1 MFPIK
6 YIEDNLVFNYDGEC
20 FAYYEMNP
28 YNYSFLSPDQKMQVS
43 ARFRQLVAQS
53 RNGKIHALVIG
64 TESSVKTIQEKS
76 KRGIK
81 GDLKEFTED
90 LIDMQTEVFEEEN
103 QNGNQTD
110 YRFFLGFKLMKN
122 KEEQNLFT
130 YLKEFQKAL
139 MEFIHS
145 VNTELMGD
153 FVVMDDAEVN
163 RYRAMEGLLRTKIS
177 RRFTFRP
184 LTKDDYGYILEYL
197 YGQQEDAFEEF
208 TYPMETWKFNR
219 KTLVKKYDI
228 IRPARCEIHE
238 NRRYFKL
245 TTEKKEQ
252 YVSCFTVSSITSE
265 MEFPS
270 SELLYY
276 QRQGLGFPVDV
287 SLNVD
292 IIPNFQAKKTVR
304 NKKKELKDLD
314 NHAYM
319 SGNETSQNIIEALED
334 VDELEADLEATKDSM
349 YKLSY
354 VIRVTADSKE
364 RLQERCEIVRDY
376 YDDANIKLV
385 RPLGDMI
392 GLHEEFLPSGKRFKN
407 DYVQYVTSDF
417 LSGLGFGA
425 SQILGEKDGIYIG
438 DNLET
443 GERVYV
449 RPDLACQGVDGAVTN
464 ALAVAI
470 LGSLG
475 WGKSMLFKLLMYYMT
490 CRGGKALIVDPKGEY
505 KKLKEHFPELAE
517 EINAIEITNEKK
529 NNGMLDP
536 FVIMNTVEDG
546 ADLAKTILSFL
557 LGIKQRT
564 DGERYS
570 TLSNAIDAVGK
581 RDKRGLLFVID
592 ELMKK
597 GTETAITLAEYLNAI
612 RSSHFGNLLFSD
624 GTVERSINMENQL
637 NIVSVEKLILPDQ
650 STKLDDYT
658 LDELLSIS
666 MLMVISSYA
675 LDFIHME
682 RETYKMVGLD
692 EAWTILQVP
701 QGKALAN
708 KLVRQG
714 RSMNAGVW
722 FMTHNTVDLSDETMK
737 NHIGLKFAFHSSD
750 QDEIKKTLA
759 FFHLDPEDIGNQ
771 DMIFNLGKGQCLM
784 QDLYGRVGIVQ
795 IRVLFDYL
803 FEGFDTR
810 PPQEIEKDIISE
822 DKSADRREWEPEHI
836 ESGLTE
842 PVKMR

>member
-6 YIEDNLVFNYDGEC
+6 YIEDNLVFNHDGEC

-28 YNYSFLSPDQKMQVS
+28 YNYSFLSPEQKMQVS
-43 ARFRQLVAQS
+43 DRFRQLVAQS

-64 TESSVKTIQEKS
+64 TQSSIKTIQEKS
-76 KRGIK
+76 KKGIK

-110 YRFFLGFKLMKN
+110 YRFFIGFKLMKN

-130 YLKEFQKAL
+130 YLKDFQKVL
-139 MEFIHS
+139 MEFVHS

-153 FVVMDDAEVN
+153 FVVMDNAEVN
-163 RYRAMEGLLRTKIS
+163 RYRTMEGLLRTKIS
-177 RRFTFRP
+177 RRFSFRP

-197 YGQQEDAFEEF
+197 YGQQEDTFEEF
-208 TYPMETWKFNR
+208 TYPMESWKFNR
-219 KTLVKKYDI
+219 KTLVKKYDL
-228 IRPARCEIHE
+228 IRPARCKIRE
-238 NRRYFKL
+238 NRRYFKI

-265 MEFPS
+265 LEFPS

-319 SGNETSQNIIEALED
+319 SGNETSQNIIDALED

-354 VIRVTADSKE
+354 VIRVTAGSKE
-364 RLQERCEIVRDY
+364 ELQERCEIVRDY

-392 GLHEEFLPSGKRFKN
+392 GLHEEFLPSGKRFEN

-425 SQILGEKDGIYIG
+425 SQILGERDGIYIG

-449 RPDLACQGVDGAVTN
+449 RPDLACQGVAGAVTN

-475 WGKSMLFKLLMYYMT
+475 WGKSMLFKLIMYYMT
-490 CRGGKALIVDPKGEY
+490 CRGGKAFILDPKGEY
-505 KKLKEHFPELAE
+505 KKLAEDFPELAE
-517 EINAIEITNEKK
+517 ETNVIEITNEEK

-536 FVIMNTVEDG
+536 FVIMNTVKDG

-557 LGIKQRT
+557 LGIRQQT
-564 DGERYS
+564 DSDRYM

-581 RDKRGLLFVID
+581 RERRGLLFVIE
-592 ELMKK
+592 ELRII
-597 GTETAITLAEYLNAI
+597 GTEMAIKLADYLEAV
-612 RSSHFGNLLFSD
+612 RSTHFANLLFSD
-624 GTVERSINMENQL
+624 GTVEHSISMENQL
-637 NIVSVEKLILPDQ
+637 NIVSVEKLILPEQ
-650 STKLDDYT
+650 ETKLEDYT
-658 LDELLSIS
+658 PDELLSVAIF
-666 MLMVISSYA
+666 MVISSYA

-682 RETYKMVGLD
+682 RETYKMIGLD
-692 EAWTILQVP
+692 EAWTFLQVP

-722 FMTHNTVDLSDETMK
+722 FMTHNTVDLTGKTMK
-737 NHIGLKFAFHSSD
+737 NNIGLKFAFHSSD
-750 QDEIKKTLA
+750 KDEIKNILE
-759 FFHLDPEDIGNQ
+759 FFHLDPEDKGNQ
-771 DMIFNLGKGQCLM
+771 DMIFNLVRGQCLM
-784 QDLYGRVGIVQ
+784 QDLYGRVGLVQ

-803 FEGFDTR
+803 FDGFDTR
-810 PPQEIEKDIISE
+810 PPQEKEKDIIPE
-822 DKSADRREWEPEHI
+822 DKRINMKELELGHI
-836 ESGLTE
+836 ESGSIKPAEL
-842 PVKMR
+842 R